1 MLVLSVA
8 FENKSVFNLFLD
20 DILRESLT
28 IKPFQNV
35 NENKYAAI
43 LFGFE
48 TQPLICS
55 DDLCKHSEDTP
66 NVALA
71 YFSVTL
77 GQENSDK
84 E

>member
-1 MLVLSVA
+1 M
-8 FENKSVFNLFLD
+8 
-20 DILRESLT
+20 
-28 IKPFQNV
+28 

-43 LFGFE
+43 SFGFE
-48 TQPLICS
+48 TRPLICS

-66 NVALA
+66 NVAFA